1 MDTTSYSFLH
11 FAAQAIRGGQDYTVV
26 LYNATNQPLSTVRLA
41 HYGGDPAAGS
51 WNVYTIPLSA
61 LRANATHIKG
71 VAFVSRTRRHGTLY
85 LDSMSLTGGVSAPTP
100 TPTDPAALSSPTPT
114 PTDPAALSAPTPTPT
129 DPAAPSAPTPTPTD
143 PAAPSAP
150 TPTPTDIATPSATP
164 GPTASIKTVFVIVM
178 ENHNWSAIQGSPSA
192 PYINNAL
199 LPQASYATEYFNP
212 PGNHPSEPNY
222 LWLEAGTNFGVSDD
236 NPPSDNHQSS
246 TAHLVTLLEHAGLSW
261 KAYEEGTGVTTCPLT
276 DSYPYATKH
285 NPMIFFDDVTGTN
298 NPNSAY
304 CIAHERPYTELATD
318 LQNNTVANYNFITPN
333 LCDDM
338 HDSCSPTNNE
348 IQQGDTWLSHEVP
361 KILNSQAYKNGGA
374 LFITWDEGENSSDGP
389 IGMIVL
395 SPYAKGHG
403 YSNTIHYTH
412 SSTLRTIQEIF
423 HITPL
428 LGDAAKAADLSDL
441 FVAGTL

>member
-1 MDTTSYSFLH
+1 
-11 FAAQAIRGGQDYTVV
+11 
-26 LYNATNQPLSTVRLA
+26 
-41 HYGGDPAAGS
+41 
-51 WNVYTIPLSA
+51 
-61 LRANATHIKG
+61 
-71 VAFVSRTRRHGTLY
+71 
-85 LDSMSLTGGVSAPTP
+85 
-100 TPTDPAALSSPTPT
+100 
-114 PTDPAALSAPTPTPT
+114 
-129 DPAAPSAPTPTPTD
+129 
-143 PAAPSAP
+143 
-150 TPTPTDIATPSATP
+150 
-164 GPTASIKTVFVIVM
+164 M

-192 PYINNAL
+192 PYINNVL
-199 LPQASYATEYFNP
+199 LHQASYATEYFNP

-222 LWLEAGTNFGVSDD
+222 LWLEAGTNFGVSND
-236 NPPSDNHQSS
+236 NPPSDNHQS
-246 TAHLVTLLEHAGLSW
+246 TTTHLVTLLENAGLSW
-261 KAYEEGTGVTTCPLT
+261 KAYEEGIDGRSCPLT
-276 DSYPYATKH
+276 NSYPYATKH
-285 NPMIFFDDVTGTN
+285 NPTVFFDDVTGTN

-304 CIAHERPYTELATD
+304 CIAHDRPYSELATD

-338 HDSCSPTNNE
+338 HDSCSPTNDE
-348 IQQGDTWLSHEVP
+348 IRQGDTWLSHEVP

-423 HITPL
+423 HLTPL
-428 LGDAAKAADLSDL
+428 LGDAANAADLSDL